1 VLATIARQH
10 QAAAVSAG
18 SCAPTERVSS
28 VDSALAALV
37 DRLRLRLDVVVYRSA
52 PARAAAS
59 RPVAPHAVCRFF
71 APHVVGAAAAAAA
84 RCTTLASACCSTGWG
99 APTANPPLKTPL
111 DSILSPSAACVI
123 SPPFFPAEPPPSL
136 SLHFLFTFPS
146 LSLHFL
152 FTFPSLNLF
161 RRSLRFPLLPTA
173 VEDRQEQEQQQQR
186 KHAKSSSSLVSG
198 AAAAVGGLLKPWLR
212 GSK

>member
-1 VLATIARQH
+1 
-10 QAAAVSAG
+10 
-18 SCAPTERVSS
+18 

-59 RPVAPHAVCRFF
+59 RPVAPHAVGRFF

-136 SLHFLFTFPS
+136 SLHFP
-146 LSLHFL
+146 